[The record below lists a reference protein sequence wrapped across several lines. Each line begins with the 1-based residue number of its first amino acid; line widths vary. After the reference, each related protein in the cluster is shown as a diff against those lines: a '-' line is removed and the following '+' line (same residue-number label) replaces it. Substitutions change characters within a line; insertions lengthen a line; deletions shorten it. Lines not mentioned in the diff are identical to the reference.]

1 MEYNRGMSVKAVVVT
16 GGKQYIVGQ
25 NEELTVEHL
34 DGEVNDSIVLKTL
47 AIFDDEKAT
56 VELGK
61 PELKATVSATILEQG
76 KGEKIRVA
84 KFRAKSRYRKVT
96 GFRPVLTKLKIV
108 KIS

>member
-1 MEYNRGMSVKAVVVT
+1 MSVKAVVIT

-34 DGEVNDSIVLKTL
+34 DGEVNDSVTLKTL
-47 AIFDDEKAT
+47 AIFDSEKAT
-56 VELGK
+56 IELGK
-61 PELKATVSATILEQG
+61 PELKTNVSALILEQG

>member
-1 MEYNRGMSVKAVVVT
+1 MSVKAVVIT

-25 NEELTVEHL
+25 DEELTVEHL
-34 DGEVNDSIVLKTL
+34 DGEVNDSVVLKTL
-47 AIFDDEKAT
+47 AIFDSEKAT

-61 PELKATVSATILEQG
+61 PELKTNVSATILEQG

-96 GFRPVLTKLKIV
+96 GFRPVLTKLKIT

>member
-1 MEYNRGMSVKAVVVT
+1 MSVKAVVIT

-25 NEELTVEHL
+25 NDELTVEHL
-34 DGEVNDSIVLKTL
+34 DGEVNDPVALKTL
-47 AIFDDEKAT
+47 AIFDSEKAT

-61 PELKATVSATILEQG
+61 PELKTNVSAMILEQG

-96 GFRPVLTKLKIV
+96 GFRPVLTKLKIT

>member
-1 MEYNRGMSVKAVVVT
+1 MSVKAVVIT

-34 DGEVNDSIVLKTL
+34 DGAVNDSIALKTL
-47 AIFDDEKAT
+47 AIFDSEKAT

-61 PELKATVSATILEQG
+61 PELKTHVSATIVEQG

-96 GFRPVLTKLKIV
+96 GFRPHLTKLKIT

>member
-1 MEYNRGMSVKAVVVT
+1 MSVKAVVIT
-16 GGKQYIVGQ
+16 GGKQYIVSQ

-34 DGEVNDSIVLKTL
+34 DGEVNDSVVLKTL
-47 AIFDDEKAT
+47 AIFDSEKET

-61 PELKATVSATILEQG
+61 PELKTSVSAKILEQG
-76 KGEKIRVA
+76 KGDKIRVA

-96 GFRPVLTKLKIV
+96 GFRPVLTKLKIT